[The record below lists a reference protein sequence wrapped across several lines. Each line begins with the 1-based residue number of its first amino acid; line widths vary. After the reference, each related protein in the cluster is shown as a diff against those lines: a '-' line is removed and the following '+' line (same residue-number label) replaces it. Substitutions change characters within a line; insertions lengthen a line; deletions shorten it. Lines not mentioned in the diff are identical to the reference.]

1 MKLEKITR
9 YTLYIG
15 LNDKDAKVQL
25 IPSSWRKKSSWKL
38 SAIAA

>member
-25 IPSSWRKKSSWKL
+25 IPVEL
-38 SAIAA
+38 A